1 MLGKLIL
8 LFVLVPLLDMIFLA
22 VLSSYIGWPVSV
34 ALVVLSGIAGAVL
47 AKLSYRYVLLQL
59 FSRTP
64 QLTRLPNLLADGA
77 LIFFASGLLL
87 TPGFLT
93 DIIGLTMLIPS
104 FRKGY
109 KFLLAKWFKVNLKLQ
124 QGSFQPSNAFE
135 PRDSRSGSFSGTFF
149 DNGELNRHRS
159 SDQRKNEKGLDSVI
173 DGEVV
178 GKSTTEIEE

>member
-22 VLSSYIGWPVSV
+22 ILSSYIGWPVSV
-34 ALVVLSGIAGAVL
+34 ALVVLSGIAGAIL
-47 AKLSYRYVLLQL
+47 ARLSYRYVLLQL
-59 FSRTP
+59 FSQTP

-93 DIIGLTMLIPS
+93 DIIGITLLIPS

-124 QGSFQPSNAFE
+124 QNSFQTDHTFGTQ
-135 PRDSRSGSFSGTFF
+135 DSGNDSFSEAFSDRPEPKRRRDPNGRRN
-149 DNGELNRHRS
+149 DNV
-159 SDQRKNEKGLDSVI
+159 SDRVI

-178 GKSTTEIEE
+178 GKSSTEIDD